1 MSGSNSAERKR
12 HEPLVLVETADL
24 SEEDWLDY
32 RRRGIGGSDVSA
44 IFGTSPFRTARDLY
58 YDKLNIASVE
68 DDEGNWVAMEMG
80 HLLEPLVA
88 KIFERKTG
96 YRVYQIK
103 KMFQHPQY
111 PWMLADVDYFVELP
125 DGTTAILEIKTT
137 NYNAR
142 DNWWMNGKETVPVYY
157 ESQGRHYMAVTDLD
171 RCFFCC
177 LYGNNEEEVIIREV
191 KRDFEYEAEMVF
203 LEQYFWENHVQRHV
217 PPPYTESGALII
229 ESARKHF
236 GPADKNAPA
245 VALDLDMTAKL
256 MQYLRL
262 LDEKKNAE
270 VYSKE
275 IDKDIQRLK
284 ALLIAEMGTSCTAVC
299 EQEGVN
305 YTVTYTPVRKSVI
318 DKDILSGIG
327 NGLDQQ
333 LVLAGNHPLIID
345 SGCLSDHHA
354 RIFRTEIPF
363 DGFDVALPLAADD
376 CGHRLRRSNAGI
388 GNAGLEGEAGAAQV
402 LQFVDFPK
410 MEKTGLLRPV

>member
-1 MSGSNSAERKR
+1 
-12 HEPLVLVETADL
+12 
-24 SEEDWLDY
+24 
-32 RRRGIGGSDVSA
+32 
-44 IFGTSPFRTARDLY
+44 
-58 YDKLNIASVE
+58 
-68 DDEGNWVAMEMG
+68 
-80 HLLEPLVA
+80 
-88 KIFERKTG
+88 
-96 YRVYQIK
+96 
-103 KMFQHPQY
+103 
-111 PWMLADVDYFVELP
+111 MLADVDYFVELP

-270 VYSKE
+270 AYSKRNR
-275 IDKDIQRLK
+275 Q
-284 ALLIAEMGTSCTAVC
+284 
-299 EQEGVN
+299 
-305 YTVTYTPVRKSVI
+305 
-318 DKDILSGIG
+318 GI
-327 NGLDQQ
+327 
-333 LVLAGNHPLIID
+333 
-345 SGCLSDHHA
+345 
-354 RIFRTEIPF
+354 F
-363 DGFDVALPLAADD
+363 
-376 CGHRLRRSNAGI
+376 
-388 GNAGLEGEAGAAQV
+388 
-402 LQFVDFPK
+402 
-410 MEKTGLLRPV
+410 KTL

>member
-111 PWMLADVDYFVELP
+111 PWMLADVDYFVELS

-191 KRDFEYEAEMVF
+191 KRDLEYEAEMVF

-275 IDKDIQRLK
+275 IDKDIQCLK

-305 YTVTYTPVRKSVI
+305 YTVTYTPVRKSII
-318 DKDILSGIG
+318 DKDTGAVWGVCLEHIDREAFFGQRFRIAVAEQEILYSFDELTFCSEIVSQTVGIQTFHHYTAFNIAAARPALTAG
-327 NGLDQQ
+327 KGKLVFGADWLD
-333 LVLAGNHPLIID
+333 LIHD
-345 SGCLSDHHA
+345 
-354 RIFRTEIPF
+354 F
-363 DGFDVALPLAADD
+363 
-376 CGHRLRRSNAGI
+376 
-388 GNAGLEGEAGAAQV
+388 
-402 LQFVDFPK
+402 FVHFVP
-410 MEKTGLLRPV
+410 P

>member
-1 MSGSNSAERKR
+1 
-12 HEPLVLVETADL
+12 
-24 SEEDWLDY
+24 
-32 RRRGIGGSDVSA
+32 
-44 IFGTSPFRTARDLY
+44 
-58 YDKLNIASVE
+58 
-68 DDEGNWVAMEMG
+68 
-80 HLLEPLVA
+80 
-88 KIFERKTG
+88 
-96 YRVYQIK
+96 
-103 KMFQHPQY
+103 
-111 PWMLADVDYFVELP
+111 MLADVDYFVELP

-191 KRDFEYEAEMVF
+191 KRDLEYEAEMVF

-245 VALDLDMTAKL
+245 VALALDMTAKL

-305 YTVTYTPVRKSVI
+305 YTVTYTPVRKSII
-318 DKDILSGIG
+318 DKDNL
-327 NGLDQQ
+327 LR
-333 LVLAGNHPLIID
+333 LKLEHPDIY
-345 SGCLSDHHA
+345 
-354 RIFRTEIPF
+354 E
-363 DGFDVALPLAADD
+363 
-376 CGHRLRRSNAGI
+376 
-388 GNAGLEGEAGAAQV
+388 
-402 LQFVDFPK
+402 QFVTVSESRRFSVRASI
-410 MEKTGLLRPV
+410 MEAA

>member
-111 PWMLADVDYFVELP
+111 PWMLADVDYFVELS

-142 DNWWMNGKETVPVYY
+142 DNWWMNTEIIFHAEPVVDIVMQCLPKIRKLPEIIASIDRIPKLIQIIVEHTTQYLAGSVADHRDVHRNQIPFKGGIPALLDSVPKALPGLFTKPIHADDFSPVAVQTV
-157 ESQGRHYMAVTDLD
+157 
-171 RCFFCC
+171 
-177 LYGNNEEEVIIREV
+177 N
-191 KRDFEYEAEMVF
+191 
-203 LEQYFWENHVQRHV
+203 VQ
-217 PPPYTESGALII
+217 I
-229 ESARKHF
+229 
-236 GPADKNAPA
+236 AP
-245 VALDLDMTAKL
+245 LRML
-256 MQYLRL
+256 MQVIRMEAYR
-262 LDEKKNAE
+262 
-270 VYSKE
+270 SRKE
-275 IDKDIQRLK
+275 ISITMPTTKKQAK
-284 ALLIAEMGTSCTAVC
+284 
-299 EQEGVN
+299 
-305 YTVTYTPVRKSVI
+305 KVI
-318 DKDILSGIG
+318 S
-327 NGLDQQ
+327 
-333 LVLAGNHPLIID
+333 PRSFR
-345 SGCLSDHHA
+345 SGCFS
-354 RIFRTEIPF
+354 RRNMRFI
-363 DGFDVALPLAADD
+363 
-376 CGHRLRRSNAGI
+376 GHLTSSSAH
-388 GNAGLEGEAGAAQV
+388 
-402 LQFVDFPK
+402 
-410 MEKTGLLRPV
+410 